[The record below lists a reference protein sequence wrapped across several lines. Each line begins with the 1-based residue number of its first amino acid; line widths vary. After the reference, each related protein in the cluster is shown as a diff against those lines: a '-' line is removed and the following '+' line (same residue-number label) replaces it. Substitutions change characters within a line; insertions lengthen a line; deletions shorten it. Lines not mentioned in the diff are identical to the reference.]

1 MIANNIVNS
10 DHNGLMKSRGN
21 HSSCRMTVVSNV
33 IWSSRVV
40 LIMRSADRLQRTVR
54 RIRSTVRLVI
64 LEAVIKSGLQSCSS
78 KMTIIIIT
86 RLSIYIY
93 ILLSMN
99 MLILYV
105 NSLSD
110 FNLCPD
116 LYTL

>member
-54 RIRSTVRLVI
+54 RIRSRVRLVI

-86 RLSIYIY
+86 RL
-93 ILLSMN
+93 LSMN